1 MGHMHGMAESLKQL
15 HCLKRLAERTMVHSG
30 SRRLVANTAARVIQ
44 QAAGE
49 TPTSSTP
56 KVVHKLK
63 VCVVLHTS
71 RKPDVVH
78 CRPAECV

>member
-1 MGHMHGMAESLKQL
+1 
-15 HCLKRLAERTMVHSG
+15 MVHSG

-71 RKPDVVH
+71 RKPDVVPLNV
-78 CRPAECV
+78 CKCGPTSGVK